1 MTMIAPMSELEAVNS
16 MLASI
21 GQAPV
26 NTLNVTGI
34 KDVSIAKQ
42 HLDAMTRRVLSRGF
56 YFNTD
61 ENYTLS
67 PDIDGNILVPAGVLK
82 IEAMSA
88 GDDFVQRRLDDKG
101 MALFNKAELSFQFTA
116 PVQVKVSWA
125 FPFEDLPETARCYI
139 AVAAGRRFQ
148 SKVIGSQILDRF
160 EDEDE
165 QRAWLTLERDERGSR
180 KTNLFRNNATLAG
193 FGARSY

>member
-1 MTMIAPMSELEAVNS
+1 MPMIAPMSELEAVNE

-26 NTLNVTGI
+26 NTLAVTGI
-34 KDVSIAKQ
+34 TDVNIAKQ
-42 HLDAMTRRVLSRGF
+42 RLSSMTRRVLMRGF

-67 PDIDGNILVPAGVLK
+67 PDVDGHIVIPSGVLK

-88 GDDFVQRRLDDKG
+88 GDDIVQRRLDVKG
-101 MALFNKAELSFQFTA
+101 MALFNKATLSFLFAA
-116 PVQVKVSWA
+116 PVQVKVTWA

-139 AVAAGRRFQ
+139 ATAAGRRFQ
-148 SKVIGSQILDRF
+148 SKIIGSQVLDRF
-160 EDEDE
+160 EEEDE
-165 QRAWLTLERDERGSR
+165 MKAWVLLDRDERGTR
-180 KTNLFRNNATLAG
+180 KTNLFRGNAGISG
-193 FGARSY
+193 FGRRSY